1 MVYMEHSS
9 QRGTTSIKVSVGYDK
24 EEALDCSLVA
34 TTRINI
40 QNGGSGR
47 YISYVIA
54 WKKLL
59 YSGGTI
65 AFKVSV
71 GCDKEEVL
79 VYII

>member
-1 MVYMEHSS
+1 M
-9 QRGTTSIKVSVGYDK
+9 
-24 EEALDCSLVA
+24 
-34 TTRINI
+34 
-40 QNGGSGR
+40 
-47 YISYVIA
+47 SYVIA

-79 VYII
+79 IYSMVFTMDIKSYNGGSGWCI

>member
-1 MVYMEHSS
+1 M
-9 QRGTTSIKVSVGYDK
+9 
-24 EEALDCSLVA
+24 
-34 TTRINI
+34 
-40 QNGGSGR
+40 
-47 YISYVIA
+47 SYVIA

-79 VYII
+79 VYSMVFTMDIKSYNGGSGWCIWNILHSGVQLHLK